1 MPQVA
6 HLGGPSSGT
15 VTGQLS
21 SGSMDSP
28 EPDKDVQLVI
38 DLELRLL
45 QPLVRASPAEVDKLL
60 HPDFIEF
67 GASGRMW
74 DRAEMITSLACEQP
88 GGEAPVTASEITAV
102 RLADDVVHVT
112 YVSQRGQRYAR
123 RSSIWR
129 RTGEGWRIYFHQ
141 GTRTHTG

>member
-1 MPQVA
+1 MGSPQ
-6 HLGGPSSGT
+6 
-15 VTGQLS
+15 
-21 SGSMDSP
+21 
-28 EPDKDVQLVI
+28 PDKDMQLVI

-67 GASGRMW
+67 GASGRTW
-74 DRAEMITSLACEQP
+74 DRAQMITSLAGEQLP

-112 YVSQRGQRYAR
+112 YVSQRDQRYAR

-129 RTGEGWRIYFHQ
+129 RTDEGWRIYFHQ
-141 GTRTHTG
+141 GTLTHAG